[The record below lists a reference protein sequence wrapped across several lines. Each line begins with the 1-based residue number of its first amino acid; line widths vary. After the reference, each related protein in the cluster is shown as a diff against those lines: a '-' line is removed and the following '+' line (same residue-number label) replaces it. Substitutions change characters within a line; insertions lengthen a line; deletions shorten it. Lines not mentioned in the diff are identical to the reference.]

1 MLATLSRSAAAE
13 LHDRLA
19 QALLLTGA
27 RPDRLV
33 THLLHARP
41 RGNPAARLVLEHQGR
56 RALRDGDTRLGV
68 ALLRRALDEGPG
80 TSDDAA
86 LASALARGLVTL
98 GDVTGAVA
106 CWGQAGDLCTDPA
119 LALEY
124 AAAAAD
130 ALADAGRLPE
140 AVAAY
145 AALAADAPPETRRW
159 VHDRMLLASYVS
171 GLEPLDRPD
180 GGEAPGETAS
190 ISTAF
195 ALANKSLA
203 ADRVAVLARTAAQDA
218 LEGRLPVRSLLL
230 STALLA
236 AASAFD
242 DADRLL
248 SAAVDAPRDPQTAL
262 IAAACRGLVRVRVGR
277 VTEGLADLERAGA
290 HPAAAG
296 PAQEV
301 AQVSAVV
308 DGLLARGDLAG
319 ATRLSAGLNRI
330 PQSTGIAAALARH
343 TLAEVAGAA
352 GDHVL
357 ATELYLDAGR
367 CTGADV
373 DNPGLLPWRVGAAL
387 AEIRSGSAGR
397 ALELARENLRLARQ
411 FGAPYAEA
419 QALRTVAA
427 VDVTADRVGLLRQ
440 ALDVVGAVPAL
451 RLRAQIETDLAAL
464 LTLTPAHGTE
474 ALVLLRAVDEYAAHE
489 GLEPLRGRARRL
501 LDRLGEPRPS
511 GPAEALGHPDRGRAA
526 HRPAG
531 RGGALQPVDRRAARG
546 EREGGRVAPVR
557 LLPQARH
564 PVAAPAGRRAH
575 GRLTAPGRHPRD
587 P

>member
-1 MLATLSRSAAAE
+1 M
-13 LHDRLA
+13 
-19 QALLLTGA
+19 
-27 RPDRLV
+27 
-33 THLLHARP
+33 
-41 RGNPAARLVLEHQGR
+41 
-56 RALRDGDTRLGV
+56 
-68 ALLRRALDEGPG
+68 
-80 TSDDAA
+80 
-86 LASALARGLVTL
+86 TL

-106 CWGQAGDLCTDPA
+106 CWRQAGDLCADPA

-180 GGEAPGETAS
+180 GGDAPGGTAS

-248 SAAVDAPRDPQTAL
+248 SDAVDAPRDPQTAL

-357 ATELYLDAGR
+357 ATR
-367 CTGADV
+367 
-373 DNPGLLPWRVGAAL
+373 
-387 AEIRSGSAGR
+387 
-397 ALELARENLRLARQ
+397 
-411 FGAPYAEA
+411 
-419 QALRTVAA
+419 
-427 VDVTADRVGLLRQ
+427 
-440 ALDVVGAVPAL
+440 AVP
-451 RLRAQIETDLAAL
+451 RR
-464 LTLTPAHGTE
+464 
-474 ALVLLRAVDEYAAHE
+474 RAVHRCGRRQPRAA
-489 GLEPLRGRARRL
+489 PLAGRGRARR
-501 LDRLGEPRPS
+501 DPVGQRRPGPRARPGEPPA
-511 GPAEALGHPDRGRAA
+511 GPAVRRAVRRGAGAAHGRRRRRDRGPGRAAAPGASTSSARSRRCGCGPRSRPTWPRCSPSPRRTGPRRWCCSARWTSTPPTRGSSRSGAAPGASWTASVSPALRPGRGAGHPDRGRAA

-564 PVAAPAGRRAH
+564 PVAAPARRPCS
-575 GRLTAPGRHPRD
+575 RLPDRPGTAPRD

>member
-1 MLATLSRSAAAE
+1 MRRPPTSTDARRATRARSTTCCTSGGSPVDPRTRCARALAALDPVALDLLRLACLSDDAPQVSELAAALELPEVTVLRHCQDLIDDLLLTVDLDQAEPATTRVRLAVLATLSRSAAAE

-41 RGNPAARLVLEHQGR
+41 RGNAAARLVLEHQGR

-80 TSDDAA
+80 TADDAA

-106 CWGQAGDLCTDPA
+106 CWRQAGDLCADPA

-180 GGEAPGETAS
+180 EGDAPGGTES

-248 SAAVDAPRDPQTAL
+248 SDAVDAPRDPQTAL
-262 IAAACRGLVRVRVGR
+262 IAVACRGLVRIRVGR

-301 AQVSAVV
+301 ARVSAVV

-330 PQSTGIAAALARH
+330 PQSTGIAAAPRPAHARR
-343 TLAEVAGAA
+343 GGGCRRRPRP
-352 GDHVL
+352 GD
-357 ATELYLDAGR
+357 
-367 CTGADV
+367 
-373 DNPGLLPWRVGAAL
+373 
-387 AEIRSGSAGR
+387 
-397 ALELARENLRLARQ
+397 
-411 FGAPYAEA
+411 
-419 QALRTVAA
+419 
-427 VDVTADRVGLLRQ
+427 
-440 ALDVVGAVPAL
+440 GAVP
-451 RLRAQIETDLAAL
+451 RR
-464 LTLTPAHGTE
+464 
-474 ALVLLRAVDEYAAHE
+474 RAVHRVRTSTTP
-489 GLEPLRGRARRL
+489 GCSPG
-501 LDRLGEPRPS
+501 GS
-511 GPAEALGHPDRGRAA
+511 GPRSPRSGR
-526 HRPAG
+526 
-531 RGGALQPVDRRAARG
+531 
-546 EREGGRVAPVR
+546 
-557 LLPQARH
+557 
-564 PVAAPAGRRAH
+564 AAPAGPSSS
-575 GRLTAPGRHPRD
+575 PGRTSGWPGSSARRTPRRRRCARS
-587 P
+587 PPST